1 MRKKI
6 LSVLLALALCA
17 GLAMP
22 AFAAS
27 TEAMNA
33 ANKLNSLGLFN
44 GVGTNADG
52 TPNYDLDRAPT
63 RAEAVTMLVRLLG
76 QETAAQNGTWSIP
89 FHDVENWAKP
99 YVGYA
104 YANGLTSGTSAT
116 TFSGNEPVSATQYL
130 TFVLRALGYS
140 SGSDFAW
147 DSAWTL
153 TDKLGITR
161 GQYGAASWFTR
172 GDAAIVSAKALDAT
186 LKNSSMTLLQTI
198 QDAPATQDAP
208 TVQDNPTASVSI
220 RFLNDTGSDFKSVY
234 ISAGNDA
241 YWGSSLVN
249 SALRSGM
256 SISLLLPP
264 SASDMYDIRVIDED
278 GRESIYLSV
287 GITAGSQVSVTYWAN
302 GPVAF
307 VMEPDGIESTREG
320 QFKSAP
326 APDPA
331 PTSSM
336 VHFHNRTSY
345 GFLELYIAAAGSPSL
360 GFNLL
365 GSTLPGGNGIDFSL
379 PTSANGLYD
388 ICVVDED
395 GDEANFSS
403 VRISAGSELSIYY
416 TGDNPIVTVFLP
428 SGEEI
433 TTRGTYAFASG

>member
-1 MRKKI
+1 
-6 LSVLLALALCA
+6 
-17 GLAMP
+17 MP

-27 TEAMNA
+27 TEAINA

-76 QETAAQNGTWSIP
+76 QETAAQNGNWSIP
-89 FHDVENWAKP
+89 FRDVESWARP

-116 TFSGNEPVSATQYL
+116 TFSGNESVSATQYL

-172 GDAAIVSAKALDAT
+172 GDAAIVSAAALNAT
-186 LKNSSMTLLQTI
+186 LKNSSITLLQTI
-198 QDAPATQDAP
+198 QDAPATQDVP
-208 TVQDNPTASVSI
+208 TVQDNPTAGASI
-220 RFLNDTGSDFKSVY
+220 RFLNDTGSDFERVY

-278 GRESIYLSV
+278 GRESTYMAV
-287 GITAGSQVSVTYWAN
+287 GITAGSHVSVTYWAS
-302 GPVAF
+302 GPVVF
-307 VMEPDGIESTREG
+307 VTEPDGIESTREG
-320 QFKSAP
+320 QFKNTSAPNPAP
-326 APDPA
+326 APAPA
-331 PTSSM
+331 PTSSA
-336 VHFHNRTSY
+336 VQFHNRTSY
-345 GFLELYIAAAGSPSL
+345 DFLELYIATANSPSL
-360 GFNLL
+360 GFDLL
-365 GSTLPGGNGIDFSL
+365 SSTLSGGKGITVTL
-379 PTSANGLYD
+379 PTSSSGLYD

-416 TGDNPIVTVFLP
+416 TANNPIVTVFLP

-433 TTRGTYAFASG
+433 TTTGTYSFGSG